1 MCYRLQ
7 FRQDEIQP
15 LRSNPMY
22 MIWFVL
28 DDPDRLDE
36 VLDAW
41 EKAGIRGV
49 TIVESTGIQRLKR
62 QMTPMRYV
70 FQQSSVVEEGHYTL
84 MAIVA
89 DEAAVQACLQA
100 TERITGDLAQPDTG
114 VFAAWPL
121 TSIKGVPHAN
131 SGGKG

>member
-1 MCYRLQ
+1 
-7 FRQDEIQP
+7 
-15 LRSNPMY
+15 MY

-49 TIVESTGIQRLKR
+49 TITESTGIQRLKR

-70 FQQSSVVEEGHYTL
+70 FQQSSIVEEGHYTL

-89 DEAAVQACLQA
+89 DEATVRACLEA
-100 TERITGDLAQPDTG
+100 TEDCTGDLAQPNTG
-114 VFAAWPL
+114 VFAAWSL
-121 TSIKGVPHAN
+121 SAVKGVPHPDGERG
-131 SGGKG
+131 S

>member
-1 MCYRLQ
+1 
-7 FRQDEIQP
+7 
-15 LRSNPMY
+15 MY

-28 DDPDRLDE
+28 DNPDRLDE
-36 VLDAW
+36 ILDAW

-49 TIVESTGIQRLKR
+49 TIIESTGIQRLKR
-62 QMTPMRYV
+62 KMTPMRYV
-70 FQQSSVVEEGHYTL
+70 FQQSSAVEEGHYTL

-100 TERITGDLAQPDTG
+100 TESLTGNLSQPDTG

-121 TSIKGVPHAN
+121 TMVKGVPHPD
-131 SGGKG
+131 SGGEG